1 MEIILAYY
9 LEYNPD
15 FLFSILQTNFPM
27 SFIKKIPSLMLHVVS
42 IIKWGVSR
50 IWVYFWTF
58 QNVLF
63 VPDPFLHCFN
73 CLGFVI
79 LCSLSW
85 CSFFWEFF
93 FLFFNLYFFHVH
105 FITRLSN
112 FTSTSAQI
120 SSGVALY
127 FCINLG
133 KIDIFTILNPLSHRS
148 GVSLHYFSFFVFFN
162 NIL

>member
-9 LEYNPD
+9 LEYNLD
-15 FLFSILQTNFPM
+15 FLFSILQINFPM

-42 IIKWGVSR
+42 IIKWGVSC
-50 IWVYFWTF
+50 IWYISGLSRMFS
-58 QNVLF
+58 

-79 LCSLSW
+79 WCSVSW
-85 CSFFWEFF
+85 CSFFWELF

-112 FTSTSAQI
+112 FTSTYTQI
-120 SSGVALY
+120 SSVVALY

-148 GVSLHYFSFFVFFN
+148 GVCLHYFSFFVFFN